1 MFAVT
6 FFIETYSEGT
16 QQSILIFTVKEK
28 TVDAN
33 SFRMQQIWT
42 FCDKFSNATEESA
55 ITDWFE
61 CPKDILK

>member
-6 FFIETYSEGT
+6 FYRNLFWRYTTKYTDFHG
-16 QQSILIFTVKEK
+16 QGK

-33 SFRMQQIWT
+33 SFRMQQVWT

-61 CPKDILK
+61 CTKDILK